1 MTVQDARLVA
11 HTAPPPPAT
20 LATGAHPMRTR
31 QTGTGPLRRWVRK
44 DGPGMLLFALPMMIS
59 FAVFGWWPILRSL
72 VLSVQHTNFVGPA
85 EWVGLDNFARVLAD
99 PLLGTAVLNT
109 AWYTVLAIVIGFPLP
124 VLLAVFIAE
133 LRRTRTI
140 ASVFAYIP
148 VILPPV
154 VAVLLWKQFYDPSAN
169 GLFNTMLGWVG
180 LGPVPWL
187 QNALLAMPSIVVQAT
202 WAGFGGTTIIYLAAL
217 MAVPPELYEAAEVDG
232 ARVLRRF
239 WHITL
244 PQLRTVILFMLLL
257 QVIGTFQVFTEPYV
271 MTGGGPNN
279 STTTILM
286 LIFRYAFVSGD
297 YGKATALSL
306 MLAVFLCLM
315 SALYLWLTRKW
326 AK

>member
-1 MTVQDARLVA
+1 MTMISE
-11 HTAPPPPAT
+11 APPAPS
-20 LATGAHPMRTR
+20 TGAQPARPPVERIRRSRFH
-31 QTGTGPLRRWVRK
+31 RWVSK
-44 DGPGMLLFALPMMIS
+44 GGPGMLLFALPMVIS
-59 FAVFGWWPILRSL
+59 FGVFGWWPILRSL
-72 VLSVQHTNFVGPA
+72 LLSVQKTNFVGPA
-85 EWVGLDNFARVLAD
+85 TWVGLDNFTRVLAD

-109 AWYTVLAIVIGFPLP
+109 IWYTVLAMIIGFPVP

-148 VILPPV
+148 VIIPPV
-154 VAVLLWKQFYDPSAN
+154 VSVLLWKQFYDPSEN
-169 GLFNTMLGWVG
+169 GLFNTVLGWFG
-180 LGPVPWL
+180 LGPLPWL
-187 QNALLAMPSIVVQAT
+187 QSSLMAMPSIVVQAT
-202 WAGFGGTTIIYLAAL
+202 WAGFGGTVIIYLAAL

-232 ARVLRRF
+232 AKVLRRF

-286 LIFRYAFVSGD
+286 LIFRYAFIAGD

-306 MLAVFLCLM
+306 MLAVFLCLL
-315 SALYLWLTRKW
+315 SAAYLWLTRKW

>member
-1 MTVQDARLVA
+1 MTLTGETRPMEIGDAV
-11 HTAPPPPAT
+11 PAT
-20 LATGAHPMRTR
+20 AAAAPRHRNR
-31 QTGTGPLRRWVRK
+31 FRRWVRK
-44 DGPGMLLFALPMMIS
+44 GGPGMLLFALPMIVS
-59 FAVFGWWPILRSL
+59 FGVFGWWPILRSL
-72 VLSVQHTNFVGPA
+72 LLSVQKTNFVGPA

-109 AWYTVLAIVIGFPLP
+109 VWYTVLAMIIGFPLP

-154 VAVLLWKQFYDPSAN
+154 VSVLLWKQFYNPSSN
-169 GLFNTMLGWVG
+169 GLFNTVLGWLG
-180 LGPVPWL
+180 LDPLPWL
-187 QNALLAMPSIVVQAT
+187 QNSLMAMPSIVVQAT
-202 WAGFGGTTIIYLAAL
+202 WAGFGGTVIIYLAAL

-271 MTGGGPNN
+271 MTGGGPDN

-286 LIFRYAFVSGD
+286 LIFRYAFISSD

-306 MLAVFLCLM
+306 MLAVFLCLL
-315 SALYLWLTRKW
+315 SAVYLWLTRKW